1 MKGFSLLEV
10 CVCLFVISVGLAGL
24 LQVSVQSVRQIDVGL
39 YERL

>member
-10 CVCLFVISVGLAGL
+10 CVCLFVISIGLSGL
-24 LQVSVQSVRQIDVGL
+24 LQASLKSVHTVDVGL